1 MSDKNHDVLGVYSYV
16 DLLLG
21 SVKELRS
28 KGFESIQVFTPCPNH
43 EVEDALDTGKEP
55 SKVKYF
61 TLCGAI
67 LGALVGASFTVLT
80 SMDWPVVTS
89 AKPIVSIPPY
99 MIIIFECMILIGGL
113 STFLG
118 LIINSRLR
126 KNISPHLYDERFSN
140 DKFGVLVNCSS
151 ENLEEVESILIN
163 HGSEE
168 IKIDGLITEDQE
180 QEPEETPKEEPTKVE
195 VKEEPKAEAK
205 EEPKKEDAPPQQEAK
220 TEAPVKVEEPK
231 AEAKEEP
238 KKEEAPT
245 QQEAKT
251 EAPRDDDDWAH
262 KPATK
267 QGGEKQAPPKEEV
280 KEEPKVEAS
289 PKEEPPKVEVKEEPK
304 AEAPPKEEPK
314 AEAPPKEERAQSP
327 EDDKKTK
334 MARLMKMAQKSK
346 GEKEAKEEPKAEAPP
361 KEEVKEEPKAE
372 APPKVETTSR
382 QEGTRPDLDDWE
394 HKPAKGDKDK

>member
-180 QEPEETPKEEPTKVE
+180 QEPEETPKEELTKVE
-195 VKEEPKAEAK
+195 VK
-205 EEPKKEDAPPQQEAK
+205 
-220 TEAPVKVEEPK
+220 EEPK

-304 AEAPPKEEPK
+304 AEAPPKEE
-314 AEAPPKEERAQSP
+314 
-327 EDDKKTK
+327 
-334 MARLMKMAQKSK
+334 
-346 GEKEAKEEPKAEAPP
+346 
-361 KEEVKEEPKAE
+361 VKEEPKAE

>member
-140 DKFGVLVNCSS
+140 DKFGVLVNCSG
-151 ENLEEVESILIN
+151 ENLEEVQSILIN

-180 QEPEETPKEEPTKVE
+180 QEPEETPKEEPPKIE
-195 VKEEPKAEAK
+195 VKEEPKEEVK
-205 EEPKKEDAPPQQEAK
+205 EEPKKEDAPPK
-220 TEAPVKVEEPK
+220 
-231 AEAKEEP
+231 
-238 KKEEAPT
+238 
-245 QQEAKT
+245 QEAKT
-251 EAPRDDDDWAH
+251 EAPRDDDDWTH

-267 QGGEKQAPPKEEV
+267 EGGEKQAPPKEEV
-280 KEEPKVEAS
+280 
-289 PKEEPPKVEVKEEPK
+289 
-304 AEAPPKEEPK
+304 KEEPK

-372 APPKVETTSR
+372 APPKEEVKEEPKVEASPKEEPPKVEFKEEPKVEASPKVETTSQ
-382 QEGTRPDLDDWE
+382 QEGPRPDLDDWE

>member
-16 DLLLG
+16 DLLLD

-140 DKFGVLVNCSS
+140 DKFGVLVNCSG
-151 ENLEEVESILIN
+151 ENLEEVQSILIN

-180 QEPEETPKEEPTKVE
+180 QEPEETPKEEPPKVE
-195 VKEEPKAEAK
+195 VKEESKEEAK
-205 EEPKKEDAPPQQEAK
+205 EEPKKEDAPPK
-220 TEAPVKVEEPK
+220 
-231 AEAKEEP
+231 
-238 KKEEAPT
+238 
-245 QQEAKT
+245 QEAKT
-251 EAPRDDDDWAH
+251 EAPRDDDDWTH

-267 QGGEKQAPPKEEV
+267 EGGEKQA
-280 KEEPKVEAS
+280 
-289 PKEEPPKVEVKEEPK
+289 PPKVEVKEEPK
-304 AEAPPKEEPK
+304 AEAPPKEEVKEEPK

-346 GEKEAKEEPKAEAPP
+346 GEKEAKEEPKAEASPKEESPKVEVKEQPKVEASPKEEPP
-361 KEEVKEEPKAE
+361 KVEVKEEPK
-372 APPKVETTSR
+372 VETTSQ
-382 QEGTRPDLDDWE
+382 QEGPRPDLDDWE